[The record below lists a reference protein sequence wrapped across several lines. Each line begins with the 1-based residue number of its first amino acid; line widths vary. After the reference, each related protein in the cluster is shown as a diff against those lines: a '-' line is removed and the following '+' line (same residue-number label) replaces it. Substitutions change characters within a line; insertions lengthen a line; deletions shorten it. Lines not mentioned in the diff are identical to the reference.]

1 MTAER
6 TREQRCSP
14 VSKKNDSISLCLND
28 TLWYLDDA
36 SACLSE
42 HKQWH
47 RFRTERHIGHIW
59 RVLCTYAA
67 TPHESGSDAML
78 SPLLEGSAGARQQK
92 ETQKPHTTTSQCIHS
107 FLFLPHKKSTCRIFF
122 EVETNRATEPFLRSL
137 ALRGKIFPTK
147 SAKFGML
154 ECWRRWWYNT
164 TGRFYV
170 VLHLIR
176 STLNSKTKYS
186 SSECLLSLV
195 LSKKRQLLLTR
206 FCSTWRS

>member
-1 MTAER
+1 MIPSDIRRCVGVPFRAQTVTSLSHR
-6 TREQRCSP
+6 TSP
-14 VSKKNDSISLCLND
+14 RAHLTSAMHLRGYASRIW
-28 TLWYLDDA
+28 LWCYVIAAPWRLSWSA
-36 SACLSE
+36 S
-42 HKQWH
+42 
-47 RFRTERHIGHIW
+47 FR
-59 RVLCTYAA
+59 
-67 TPHESGSDAML
+67 S
-78 SPLLEGSAGARQQK
+78 QQK

-107 FLFLPHKKSTCRIFF
+107 FLFLPHKKSTCRVSF
-122 EVETNRATEPFLRSL
+122 EVETNRSTVPSLRSL
-137 ALRGKIFPTK
+137 ALRGPTK

-186 SSECLLSLV
+186 SSACLLSLV